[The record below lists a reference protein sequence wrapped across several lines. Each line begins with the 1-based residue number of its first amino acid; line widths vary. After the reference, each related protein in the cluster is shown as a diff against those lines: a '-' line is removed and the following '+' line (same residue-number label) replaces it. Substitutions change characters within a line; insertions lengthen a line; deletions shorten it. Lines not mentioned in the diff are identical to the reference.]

1 MSEEDHEVTLRPLA
15 GSCCCGLHRDAALS
29 EDSVCLARF
38 DFVFLSL
45 VPRRPVGP
53 AGGEREHGD
62 QVTVMTSASLERGP
76 SPCLQNHPST
86 ETRRALTL
94 GCC

>member
-1 MSEEDHEVTLRPLA
+1 MSEADQEVTF
-15 GSCCCGLHRDAALS
+15 SCCRLHRDAALS

-53 AGGEREHGD
+53 AGSEREHGD
-62 QVTVMTSASLERGP
+62 QVTVMTSASSESVLTEP
-76 SPCLQNHPST
+76 SQY
-86 ETRRALTL
+86 
-94 GCC
+94 